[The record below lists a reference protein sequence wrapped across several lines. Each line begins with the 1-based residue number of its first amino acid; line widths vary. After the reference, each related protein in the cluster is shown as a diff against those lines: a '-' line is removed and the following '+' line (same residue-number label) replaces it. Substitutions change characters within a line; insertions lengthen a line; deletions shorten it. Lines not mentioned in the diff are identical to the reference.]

1 MNLRNSHEFDILNS
15 LKELPTGYGVAM
27 QTLPIKE
34 LSELLT
40 AWFERTNKA
49 SHRYAQERLL
59 EYFDSINDAIKAYE
73 NHFDEF

>member
-1 MNLRNSHEFDILNS
+1 
-15 LKELPTGYGVAM
+15 M